1 MVGYDSNSNKVY
13 RMQPDDPRL
22 LNEPNQKKIIWG
34 YWISAVLIGSLAFVS
49 FLFIKKKQL

>member
-1 MVGYDSNSNKVY
+1 
-13 RMQPDDPRL
+13 MQPDDPRL

-34 YWISAVLIGSLAFVS
+34 YWISAVLIASLAFFG